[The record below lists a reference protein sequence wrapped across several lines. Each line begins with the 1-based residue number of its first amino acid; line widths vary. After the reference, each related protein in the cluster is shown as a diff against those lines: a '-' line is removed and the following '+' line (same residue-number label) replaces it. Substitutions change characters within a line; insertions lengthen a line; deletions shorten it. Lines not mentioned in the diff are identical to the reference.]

1 MGAVA
6 ACIPRTQGRSRRS
19 CQGTRHMVS
28 IDTELWAIELALVVA
43 IEKGEILNMYRVKTV
58 AVSSNSQAEI

>member
-1 MGAVA
+1 
-6 ACIPRTQGRSRRS
+6 
-19 CQGTRHMVS
+19 MVS